1 MQKISNFA
9 HELGKNELAPITI
22 NFYYMKAIKLILAA
36 FAVALFLE
44 SCKTQ
49 TCPGYGEVENAE
61 VEQNA

>member
-1 MQKISNFA
+1 MRSIPDIGF
-9 HELGKNELAPITI
+9 ELGKNELAPITI
-22 NFYYMKAIKLILAA
+22 NFNYMKAIKLILAA